1 MQSVNGEGK
10 LIVRNVTRDV
20 VVATDAMIANTS
32 ETRNRGLL
40 KHISLPQGEGLWI
53 IPSQAVHCFG
63 MKFDIDVLFLSKDK
77 EVLKIKEH
85 MKPRRIAICI
95 WAHSV
100 LELPAGTVASTG
112 TAKGDQL
119 EFQR

>member
-1 MQSVNGEGK
+1 M
-10 LIVRNVTRDV
+10 L
-20 VVATDAMIANTS
+20 ATDATLANTS

-40 KHISLPQGEGLWI
+40 KHTSLPKGEGLWI
-53 IPSQAVHCFG
+53 VPSQGVHCFG
-63 MKFDIDVLFLSKDK
+63 MKFDIDVLFLSKNK
-77 EVLKIKEH
+77 KVLKIREH
-85 MKPRRIAICI
+85 MKPRRISICI

-112 TAKGDQL
+112 SAKGDQL